1 MPESTKNPSFDPRPQ
16 GALPSAGVRP
26 DGSMLD
32 GAWIQSMPAW
42 RESNSQH
49 LWIAAGAGL
58 GVLACIALAGA
69 AFERLS
75 RSGESD
81 SCASGVECNARG
93 AALAQPADA
102 SEEQLT
108 RAAKLFQRGCD
119 QGNAAACNNL
129 GLAHQGGR
137 GLPTDYARALG
148 AFQRA
153 CSEGFAEGCSN
164 EGALHE
170 NGLGVPVNRGDA
182 QRLYFQACRRGS
194 ALGCSNLGA
203 LYAAGRGVTADETEA
218 ARFFGEACS
227 RGSDVGCANL
237 FESERAAAARDSL

>member
-1 MPESTKNPSFDPRPQ
+1 MPKSTENPSFDRLG
-16 GALPSAGVRP
+16 GASPSTGVKP
-26 DGSMLD
+26 EASMPE

-58 GVLACIALAGA
+58 GVLACLALAGA
-69 AFERLS
+69 LFERF
-75 RSGESD
+75 SGSAAND
-81 SCASGVECNARG
+81 SCASGEECNARG
-93 AALAQPADA
+93 AALSQPADA

-108 RAAKLFQRGCD
+108 RAARLFQRGCD
-119 QGNAAACNNL
+119 QGSATACNNL

-137 GLPTDYARALG
+137 GLPIDHARALA

-153 CSEGFAEGCSN
+153 CSAGFAEGCSN

-170 NGLGVPVNRGDA
+170 HGLGVPVNLGDA

-203 LYAAGRGVTADETEA
+203 LYASGRGVLTDETEA

-237 FESERAAAARDSL
+237 FESERAASARDAL